1 VIGLAG
7 DPLFDLLARTIQV
20 EAAYGPARGFDAV
33 GAAIVNRID
42 GKYVVSLEQV
52 CLALP
57 CWIPRAD
64 GRVPALAAPRNGRSF
79 EHAQRVAGAILHGRL
94 VDPTLGAT
102 EWLDVEEGNP
112 PAKCHRVR
120 IGGRWYF
127 DPKARRR
134 RR

>member
-1 VIGLAG
+1 VIGLAA

-33 GAAIVNRID
+33 GASIVNRVD
-42 GKYVVSLEQV
+42 GKSPVSLEQV

-57 CWIPRAD
+57 CWIARAD
-64 GRVPALAAPRNGRSF
+64 GRVPALTAPRNGRSF
-79 EHAQRVAGAILHGRL
+79 EQAQRVAGEILRGRL

-102 EWLDVEEGNP
+102 EWLEAEDGNP
-112 PAKCHRVR
+112 PLKCPRVR

>member
-1 VIGLAG
+1 MNAIAA

-20 EAAYGPARGFDAV
+20 EAGYGPVRGFDAV
-33 GAAIVNRID
+33 GAALVNRVD
-42 GKYVVSLEQV
+42 GKRAASLEQA

-57 CWIPRAD
+57 CWIARAD

-79 EHAQRVAGAILHGRL
+79 EHARRVAGAILRGRHI
-94 VDPTLGAT
+94 DPTLGAT

-112 PAKCHRVR
+112 PAKCPRVR